1 VAQIIPKLPL
11 MNIILRQTNLT
22 DRLSFIFLLLVYLIS
37 IYLDQTDRLYFDTKF
52 AQEDGF
58 IENLTA
64 LGLFLIPCILI
75 YRLIKLWK
83 QKKISWKIGLLA
95 MSMVF
100 LFGAAEEISWGQRLL
115 GIEPGEFFTENNA
128 QKETNFHNLVVGE
141 TKVNKL
147 IFSKLM
153 FIALFIYFVIFPYL
167 YSKKKMVL
175 SLSTQ
180 FAIPVA
186 KIPHI
191 IFFIFYTILVLFLG
205 SSRNW
210 EVLELMF
217 AIIFFLIFQ
226 KPQNYREIYQS
237 RQLGTQRK

>member
-1 VAQIIPKLPL
+1 

-75 YRLIKLWK
+75 YRLFKLGK
-83 QKKISWKIGLLA
+83 QKKLFWKMGVFA
-95 MSMVF
+95 MALVF
-100 LFGAAEEISWGQRLL
+100 LFGAGEEISWGQRLL
-115 GIEPGEFFTENNA
+115 GIESGEFFIENNA

-153 FIALFIYFVIFPYL
+153 FVALFIYFVIFPYL
-167 YSKKKMVL
+167 YHKNKLVRNL
-175 SLSTQ
+175 SNQ

-186 KIPHI
+186 KVPHI
-191 IFFIFYTILVLFLG
+191 IFFILYTLLILTLG

-217 AIIFFLIFQ
+217 AVIFFLIFQ
-226 KPQNYREIYQS
+226 KPKNYREIYQID
-237 RQLGTQRK
+237 Q